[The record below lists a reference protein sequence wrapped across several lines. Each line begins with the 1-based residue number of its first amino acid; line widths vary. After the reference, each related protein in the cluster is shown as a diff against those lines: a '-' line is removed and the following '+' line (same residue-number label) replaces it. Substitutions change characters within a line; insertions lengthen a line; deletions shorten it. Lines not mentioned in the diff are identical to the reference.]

1 MGRLFGTDGV
11 RGVAYEFLSGELA
24 EKIGRALGYIL
35 TKKKSEDVRVI
46 IGKDTRE
53 SGDMLTEAISD
64 GLAALGCEVHICGT
78 ISTPGIAY
86 LTRTCGFDAG
96 VMITASHNPYEYNG
110 IKIFGADGRK
120 LTDDEED
127 RIEALLASQ
136 KIVGDVDNKKPAV
149 LRTELREIYED
160 YLIAAGSRLDGLRV
174 AIDCANGAA
183 SNTAARIFK
192 SLGATCE
199 IIGASP
205 DGKNINL
212 GCGSTSLELL
222 KSTVVSG
229 SFDAGIAF
237 DGDADRCL
245 SVDSDGREIDGD
257 FIIAILALA
266 MKKSGKLS
274 KNTVVGTVMA
284 NCGFSKFCE
293 DMGIDFVSTKVGDR
307 YVLEEMEKNSYSL
320 GGEQSGHVIVRELAT
335 TGDGQL
341 TAILLLGAMKDSG
354 LPLSELASVMK
365 KYPQRMINVTAT
377 AEQKAALSTD
387 SDIADIISSANA
399 KLDGKGRLLIRPS
412 GTEPLVRVMV
422 ECEDEEKTSEICES
436 VAENIAKILEKY

>member
-11 RGVAYEFLSGELA
+11 RGVAYEFLTYELA

-35 TKKKSEDVRVI
+35 GEQKNKERRVV

-53 SGDMLTEAISD
+53 SGNMLTDAISC
-64 GLAALGCEVHICGT
+64 GLRAMGCVPYICGT

-110 IKIFGADGRK
+110 IKIFGSDGFK

-127 RIEALLASQ
+127 RIEALLDSS
-136 KIVGDVDNKKPAV
+136 KIMKDRKIRIEPI
-149 LRTELREIYED
+149 LCPELCSKYAD
-160 YLIAAGSRLDGLRV
+160 YLISSGTSLEGMKI

-183 SNTAARIFK
+183 TETAQRVFEA
-192 SLGATCE
+192 LGASCE
-199 IIGASP
+199 FIGTEP

-212 GCGSTSLELL
+212 GCGSTSLDKL
-222 KSTVVSG
+222 KSKVISG
-229 SFDAGIAF
+229 GFDMGIAF

-245 SVDSDGREIDGD
+245 AIDENGIEVDGD
-257 FIIAILALA
+257 FIIAILALD

-274 KNTVVGTVMA
+274 RNAVVGTVMA
-284 NCGFSKFCE
+284 NCGFGKFCE
-293 DMGIDFVSTKVGDR
+293 ENGIDFVATKVGDR
-307 YVLEEMEKNSYSL
+307 YVLEEMEKNSYNL
-320 GGEQSGHVIVRELAT
+320 GGEQSGHVIIRDFST

-341 TAILLLGAMKDSG
+341 TAIRLLSVIKSSA
-354 LPLSELASVMK
+354 LPLSALASVMK
-365 KYPQRMINVTAT
+365 KYPQKMINISAT
-377 AEQKAALSTD
+377 PSQKAALAAD
-387 SDIADIISSANA
+387 ENIKGIIADAE
-399 KLDGKGRLLIRPS
+399 LLLRGRGRLLLRPS

-422 ECEDEEKTSEICES
+422 ECEDEEATLQICKRVADGISEILK
-436 VAENIAKILEKY
+436 AY